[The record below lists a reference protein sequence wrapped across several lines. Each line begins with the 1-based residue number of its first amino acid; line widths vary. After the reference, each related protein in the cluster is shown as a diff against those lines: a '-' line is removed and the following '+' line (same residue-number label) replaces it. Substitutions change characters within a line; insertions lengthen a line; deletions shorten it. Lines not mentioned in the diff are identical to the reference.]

1 LIALRYLYYTG
12 FFCFGG
18 TLFHQRFVAEWYTFS
33 LAYTPIIFGPNSKA
47 DFKEIYMDAKRN
59 GEIKARI

>member
-1 LIALRYLYYTG
+1 MYCYASVVIVIEQVYIRRLLPFKNAIISDGL
-12 FFCFGG
+12 
-18 TLFHQRFVAEWYTFS
+18 VS
-33 LAYTPIIFGPNSKA
+33 VIPIIFGPNSKA